1 MRDYRCKRNSTL
13 RPRVFDML
21 DTVPDGGKVKV
32 GELAVR
38 LSNSRLQVQPKTL
51 ANMLKEREDFQSLGN
66 GIWER
71 VPA

>member
-1 MRDYRCKRNSTL
+1 
-13 RPRVFDML
+13 ML